1 MSHLPSAL
9 EITQK
14 LIRCPSVTPHE
25 GGALAYLEALL
36 DPAGFAVSRP
46 IFSDETETPDIE
58 NFFAKIS
65 GGEGPHLTFAGHT
78 DVVPT
83 GDEDLWTLPPF
94 SGTVRDGML
103 WGRGTADM
111 KGGVGAFAA
120 AALRYT
126 KEHGAPKG
134 TISFLIT
141 GDEEGPAINGTVKLL
156 KWAKE
161 QGETFS
167 AAIVGEPTNPN
178 ELGDAIK
185 VGRRG
190 SQSGT
195 LTVTGKQGH
204 VAYPHLA
211 LNPVPMLAKI
221 VAHINYKIMDEGTD
235 FFQATNL
242 EFVSFDTGNRA
253 FNIIPESAQA
263 RFNCRYNDLW
273 DKDKVGEFVLKGIAE
288 CDLPEGFEARL
299 DLEPDVSQVFLTK
312 ADDLI
317 SRFSQSVEA
326 VTGKVPELSTGGGT
340 SDARFI
346 KDYCPVIEFGLVGQ
360 TMHQIDERV
369 AVKDLEDLAEIYYQF
384 LLSYF
389 PPKG

>member
-1 MSHLPSAL
+1 MSQLPTAL

-14 LIRCPSVTPHE
+14 LIQCPSVTPLE
-25 GGALAYLEALL
+25 GGALSYLEALL
-36 DPAGFAVSRP
+36 APSGFDVARP
-46 IFSDETETPDIE
+46 VFSDTDTPDIE

-65 GGEGPHLTFAGHT
+65 GGEGPHLSFAGHT

-83 GDEDLWTLPPF
+83 GDEGLWSLPPF
-94 SGTVRDGML
+94 SGEIKDGMIY
-103 WGRGTADM
+103 GRGTADM
-111 KGGVGAFAA
+111 KGGVAAFAA
-120 AALRYT
+120 AALRYVA
-126 KEHGAPKG
+126 EHGAPKG

-141 GDEEGPAINGTVKLL
+141 GDEEGPAVNGTIKLL
-156 KWAKE
+156 KWAAE
-161 QGETFS
+161 RGETFD

-190 SQSGT
+190 SQSGV
-195 LTVTGKQGH
+195 LTIKGKQGH

-211 LNPVPMLAKI
+211 HNPVPLLAKI
-221 VAHINYKIMDEGTD
+221 VAHINYKIMDEGTE
-235 FFQATNL
+235 FFQPTNL
-242 EFVSFDTGNRA
+242 EFVTFDVGNPA
-253 FNIIPESAQA
+253 SNVIPASATA

-273 DKDKVGEFVLKGIAE
+273 SKDKVEAFVRQGIEE
-288 CDLPEGFEARL
+288 CGLPDGFEAEL
-299 DLEPDVSQVFLTK
+299 DMAPDVSQVFLTK
-312 ADDLI
+312 AEDLI
-317 SRFSQSVEA
+317 SSFSAA
-326 VTGKVPELSTGGGT
+326 VSKITGKQPELSTGGGT

-369 AVKDLEDLAEIYYQF
+369 AVADLEKLAEIYYEF

-389 PPKG
+389 PPNK